1 MNNYGGYESA
11 LAQAGGL
18 SKSDYVELRNKVRKG
33 RYQEALQEL
42 AKKNGNELTPK
53 NVVDAARSKESVLH
67 KAFEWD
73 DKVAGD
79 KYRLMQARVLINNV
93 RVVIEGEKKQAFF
106 NARVEIKGKAVQKY
120 FPVERVKDDESIR
133 LAILKDLVREIRH
146 LQDKYK
152 SVSQLNGLINEAKL
166 KEIESELEE

>member
-1 MNNYGGYESA
+1 MNYQGYESA
-11 LAQAGGL
+11 LSQAGGL

-33 RYQEALQEL
+33 RYQEALQDL

-53 NVVDAARSKESVLH
+53 NVVDAARSKDSVLH

-79 KYRLMQARVLINNV
+79 KYRLMQARVLINSV
-93 RVVIEGEKKQAFF
+93 KVVIEGKKKQAFF
-106 NARVEIKGKAVQKY
+106 NARITVNDKPIQKY
-120 FPVERVKDDESIR
+120 FPVERVKDDKGIR
-133 LAILKDLVREIRH
+133 LAILQELVREIRH

-152 SVSQLNGLINEAKL
+152 SVVELDGLIDEDKLKAIESQL
-166 KEIESELEE
+166 EE